1 MAAHVPQRARLGRLT
16 PRKPGWG
23 RSPNGRF
30 SVRDFGYRGVPAY
43 ARYVAL
49 YPPGERTSEPLDDR
63 LRDDDALAEIE
74 LTSRLMIAASGA
86 TSPLTQSE
94 IDGLLG
100 VDPEA

>member
-1 MAAHVPQRARLGRLT
+1 M
-16 PRKPGWG
+16 
-23 RSPNGRF
+23 
-30 SVRDFGYRGVPAY
+30 
-43 ARYVAL
+43 AL

-86 TSPLTQSE
+86 PARLTQDE

-100 VDPEA
+100 VDDNA